1 MCIYIYI
8 YILCTYCIENVDR
21 CIYNI
26 KIYIILSYLYLI
38 ISSSRRILNLNLPQV
53 EE

>member
-1 MCIYIYI
+1 MKYIYIYMYIYI

-26 KIYIILSYLYLI
+26 KIYNFILPV
-38 ISSSRRILNLNLPQV
+38 LNYKFK
-53 EE
+53 